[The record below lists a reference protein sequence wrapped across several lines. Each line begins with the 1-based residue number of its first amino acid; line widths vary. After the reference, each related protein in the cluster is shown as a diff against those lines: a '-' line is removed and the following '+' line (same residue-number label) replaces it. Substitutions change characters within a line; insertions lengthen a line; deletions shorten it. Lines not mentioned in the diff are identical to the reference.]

1 MKGMNYQDY
10 IWDLGGT
17 LLDNYETSTAAFVHT
32 LQDFGLH
39 ASHDEVYKALK
50 VSTDYAVRQFAP
62 TNKDFLKTY
71 KANEAKELEQ
81 PILFD
86 GASELL
92 AQIIQQG
99 GRNFL
104 ISHRDDQV
112 LEILQ
117 KTQISAYFTE
127 VVTASNGFK
136 RKPDPES
143 MLYLKDKYQIQSG
156 LVIGDRPIDIEAG
169 QAAGFAT
176 YLFDDMKNLEKFVDI
191 ELEKE

>member
-1 MKGMNYQDY
+1 MNYQDY

-32 LQDFGLH
+32 LQDCGIH

-112 LEILQ
+112 LEILR

>member
-1 MKGMNYQDY
+1 MNYQDY

-32 LQDFGLH
+32 LQDFGLQ

-81 PILFD
+81 PILFE

>member
-1 MKGMNYQDY
+1 MNYQDY

-17 LLDNYETSTAAFVHT
+17 LLDNYGTSTAAFVHT
-32 LQDFGLH
+32 LQDFGLT

-50 VSTDYAVRQFAP
+50 VSTEYAVRQFAP
-62 TNKDFLKTY
+62 RNKEFLKAY
-71 KANEAKELEQ
+71 KANEAKELEH
-81 PILFD
+81 PILFE

-127 VVTASNGFK
+127 VVTATNGFK

-143 MLYLKDKYQIQSG
+143 MLYLKDKYQIKSG
-156 LVIGDRPIDIEAG
+156 LVIGDRPIDVEAG
-169 QAAGFAT
+169 QAAGFSC
-176 YLFDDMKNLEKFVDI
+176 YLFDNMKNLEEFVDI

>member
-1 MKGMNYQDY
+1 MNYQDY

-50 VSTDYAVRQFAP
+50 VSTDYAVRQFSP

-81 PILFD
+81 PILFE

-127 VVTASNGFK
+127 VVTAGNGFK

>member
-1 MKGMNYQDY
+1 M
-10 IWDLGGT
+10 
-17 LLDNYETSTAAFVHT
+17 
-32 LQDFGLH
+32 
-39 ASHDEVYKALK
+39 
-50 VSTDYAVRQFAP
+50 
-62 TNKDFLKTY
+62 
-71 KANEAKELEQ
+71 
-81 PILFD
+81 
-86 GASELL
+86 

-117 KTQISAYFTE
+117 KTQIDPYFTE
-127 VVTASNGFK
+127 VVTATNGFK

-143 MLYLKDKYQIQSG
+143 MLYLKDKYQIESG

-169 QAAGFAT
+169 QAAGFSC
-176 YLFDDMKNLEKFVDI
+176 YLFDNMKNLEEFVDI